1 MINKRG
7 GFTLIELLGVIVIL
21 ALISL
26 IAIPNTVAFIEGKKK
41 ETFAGTAEMMLA
53 KAKVFVTENTE
64 IVLPANDLDA
74 TLITLAHLRINSITK
89 DVDGGYYDRD
99 NSYVLITKINDELV
113 YYVTLVGS
121 ERNVSLV
128 RDGEI
133 TSDKVTSSPPEPL
146 KTIDETYTLDDG
158 VVTVKNVYPVSE

>member
-1 MINKRG
+1 M
-7 GFTLIELLGVIVIL
+7 
-21 ALISL
+21 
-26 IAIPNTVAFIEGKKK
+26 
-41 ETFAGTAEMMLA
+41 
-53 KAKVFVTENTE
+53 
-64 IVLPANDLDA
+64 
-74 TLITLAHLRINSITK
+74 
-89 DVDGGYYDRD
+89 
-99 NSYVLITKINDELV
+99 LITKINDELV

-146 KTIDETYTLDDG
+146 RTIDETYTLDDG